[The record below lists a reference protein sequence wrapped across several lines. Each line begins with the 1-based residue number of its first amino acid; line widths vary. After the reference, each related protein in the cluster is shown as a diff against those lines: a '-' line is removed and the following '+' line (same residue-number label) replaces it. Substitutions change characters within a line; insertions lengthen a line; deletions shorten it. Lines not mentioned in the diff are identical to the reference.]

1 MDKIKQVF
9 SHEKAAHETGSTT
22 GTNTGASNVGAT
34 QTPTQSAAGDRTSVG
49 NDTSA
54 ASRTARTAES
64 ELAGNRTAE
73 TATTGTGATS
83 TTGSRTTGSTGGAV
97 GRGMEH
103 VREHAA
109 PPPHKHHQPGRDQAL
124 DEREAKSA
132 THDHQHLAPVTHER
146 RHHHEVEEVERQREV
161 DRHVHHVQHHV
172 QPVLDEQHKGETR
185 HEKNVPVTEIN
196 ERHVATDEDKAQ
208 FASLGKERD
217 TFQEAPREKTIVD
230 RGEQVHENT
239 HHHVHHVVQPE
250 IERDTHEHHRIH
262 TTVPIHERVEEAPV
276 VHQSVKHEALPIS
289 EFTKNG
295 GDLNS
300 TRKHD
305 ASLLDQGECERTVDG
320 PAESLTRSLG
330 LSSGNNVEPNRE
342 TRV

>member
-9 SHEKAAHETGSTT
+9 SHEKSANETGSTT
-22 GTNTGASNVGAT
+22 GTHTGASNIGAT

-49 NDTSA
+49 TDTSA
-54 ASRTARTAES
+54 ASRNPRTAEN
-64 ELAGNRTAE
+64 EPAGNRTSE

-83 TTGSRTTGSTGGAV
+83 SSTTGSTGGAV
-97 GRGMEH
+97 ERGMEH
-103 VREHAA
+103 IREHAA
-109 PPPHKHHQPGRDQAL
+109 PPPHKHHQPGRDTTL
-124 DEREAKSA
+124 DERDAKSA

-172 QPVLDEQHKGETR
+172 QPVLDEQHQGETR
-185 HEKNVPVTEIN
+185 QEKNVPVTDIR

-208 FASLGKERD
+208 FASLAKEHD
-217 TFQEAPREKTIVD
+217 TVQEAPREKTIVD
-230 RGEQVHENT
+230 RGEQVQENT

-250 IERDTHEHHRIH
+250 IERDTHEHHRVH
-262 TTVPIHERVEEAPV
+262 TTIPIHEKVEEAPV
-276 VHQSVKHEALPIS
+276 VHQSVRHEALPIS

-320 PAESLTRSLG
+320 PAETLTQSLG